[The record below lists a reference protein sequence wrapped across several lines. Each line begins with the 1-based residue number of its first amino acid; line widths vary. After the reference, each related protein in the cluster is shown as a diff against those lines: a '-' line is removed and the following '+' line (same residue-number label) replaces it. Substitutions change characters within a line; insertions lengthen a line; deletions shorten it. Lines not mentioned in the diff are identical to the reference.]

1 MDTNA
6 IKSNLIY
13 RFLYF
18 PDNGL
23 SDYFID
29 LSWINSYPRF
39 AILER
44 QREGI
49 INKIGS
55 LNNFGYYLFCENLF
69 ALKVLILVITCMS
82 CPKCL
87 VHSYP

>member
-55 LNNFGYYLFCENLF
+55 LNNFGYYLFLSKLTVHLMRPED
-69 ALKVLILVITCMS
+69 VI
-82 CPKCL
+82 
-87 VHSYP
+87 VQQERAV